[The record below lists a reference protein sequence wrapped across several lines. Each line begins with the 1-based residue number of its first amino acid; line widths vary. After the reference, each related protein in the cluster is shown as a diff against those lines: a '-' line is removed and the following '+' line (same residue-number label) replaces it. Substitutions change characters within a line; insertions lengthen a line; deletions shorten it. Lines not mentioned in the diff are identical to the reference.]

1 MRRYLI
7 YLVTFLFFSC
17 EKEELAILPHLPGNI
32 LSKEIELGID
42 YRNQV
47 FYDLGSNSVMS
58 NNLKTDWDLGF
69 QSSND
74 GFHIILNSSTY
85 SSLAHVDNSLFSD
98 SISTSNLS
106 WTWDN
111 PSGNLDSTAFGD
123 YREKSGFFV
132 IDRGYNINASLR
144 GFKKISIDSIT
155 SEFYQISYANLDNS
169 DFNSVKVFKNPQ
181 VNFTSFSFSQ
191 NDVVNI
197 QPLTDDWDLIFTQ
210 YTHLFDD
217 PTTPAYLVTGVLSN
231 YDVMVAKDTSYSF
244 DEITYDMLSNFNFN
258 SDCDAIGYN
267 WKDYSFDLGSYT
279 INSSINYIL
288 KDKQQ
293 KYFKLRFTDFY
304 NSDGDKGYPTFE
316 LQEL

>member
-17 EKEELAILPHLPGNI
+17 EKEELAILPHSPGNI

-47 FYDLGSNSVMS
+47 FYDLGSNSVVN

-74 GFHIILNSSTY
+74 GFHVLLNSSTFCALSHINNY
-85 SSLAHVDNSLFSD
+85 SFFDTLTTN
-98 SISTSNLS
+98 NLS
-106 WTWDN
+106 WIWDN
-111 PSGNLDSTAFGD
+111 PNGNLDSSAFGD
-123 YREKSGFFV
+123 YRDKGGFF
-132 IDRGYNINASLR
+132 ILDRGYNVNGNPR
-144 GFKKISIDSIT
+144 GFKKIKIDTVTIN
-155 SEFYQISYANLDNS
+155 FYQITYSNLDNS
-169 DFNSVKVFKNPQ
+169 EFNSLKVYKDPL
-181 VNFTSFSFSQ
+181 VGFTSFSFTQ

-197 QPLTDDWDLIFTQ
+197 QPPIDDWDLIFTQ

-217 PTTPAYLVTGVLSN
+217 PTTPSYLVTGVLSN
-231 YDVMVAKDTSYSF
+231 YDIMVAKDTSYSF
-244 DEITYDMLSNFNFN
+244 NEITYEMLTNFNFTYECN
-258 SDCDAIGYN
+258 AIGYD
-267 WKDYSFDLGSYT
+267 WKNYNHNSGSYT
-279 INSSINYIL
+279 INSNVNYII
-288 KDKQQ
+288 KDRKQ